1 LLKIQHMNIP
11 FPLTPTTGTIKD
23 EKIIG
28 RDKDIIN
35 ILKSLRAQSI
45 TVEEIRRMGKTLLL
59 RKLEYQ
65 CNNDLIP
72 EFSKDNFRA
81 VYLSLQGKKNLG
93 EVIELLIKKL
103 SEFKKWYQIDFSKTY
118 DLVRKITGAVKA
130 TAGSVDVSINLPELK
145 TSWKEIFFKLLED
158 ISNTLEE
165 NDQKLILILDELPIM
180 LWDWYKAE
188 RYDEAI
194 ELLDILRERRQE
206 LEQKGLR
213 FIYCGSIGIKVI
225 LQTLRE
231 ELAYTGEPTNDMT
244 EYNLKPFS
252 VDESNFLMECYI
264 LSGFQIYQNEKT
276 ILLEKINTL
285 CNGLPFYIANLFI
298 IIQNEFDN
306 NITKE
311 SIEESY
317 NLILNDPKYQ
327 KAFNQ
332 LKERLETYYPK
343 KAQLMMKILSV
354 ISNTTNETEESE
366 IISQIEDE
374 DNIAKEILYAL
385 VEDHYLGRRLEDG
398 KRIYSFKY
406 QIFKEWWRIN
416 IA

>member
-1 LLKIQHMNIP
+1 MKDP
-11 FPLTPTTGTIKD
+11 FPLIPSTGTIKD

-35 ILKSLRAQSI
+35 ILKSLRAQSV

-59 RKLEYQ
+59 RKLEYT

-72 EFSKDNFRA
+72 EFSNDNFRA
-81 VYLSLQGKKNLG
+81 VYFSLQGKKNLG
-93 EVIELLIKKL
+93 EVIELLIKRL

-130 TAGSVDVSINLPELK
+130 TAGPIDVSINLPELK

-158 ISNTLEE
+158 ISSTLEE

-180 LWDWYKAE
+180 LWDWYKYE

-206 LEQKGLR
+206 LEQRGLR

-225 LQTLRE
+225 LQTLRD
-231 ELAYTGEPTNDMT
+231 ELGYTGEPTNDMA

-252 VDESNFLMECYI
+252 IEESEFLMECYI
-264 LSGFQIYQNEKT
+264 QSGFQINETEKKA
-276 ILLEKINTL
+276 LLGIIHKL

-298 IIQNEFDN
+298 ILQHEFDGI
-306 NITKE
+306 ITMKN
-311 SIEESY
+311 IEESY
-317 NLILNDPKYQ
+317 NLILNEPKYQ

-332 LKERLETYYPK
+332 LKERLEIYYSK
-343 KAQLMMKILSV
+343 KAKLMTKILSV
-354 ISNTTNETEESE
+354 LARQSDEIEESE
-366 IISQIEDE
+366 IISQIENTNDE
-374 DNIAKEILYAL
+374 IKEILYTL
-385 VEDHYLGRRLEDG
+385 VEDHYLLRTNNGG
-398 KRIYSFKY
+398 KRKYTFKY

>member
-1 LLKIQHMNIP
+1 MNKP
-11 FPLTPTTGTIKD
+11 FPLEPSTGTLKD

-28 RDKDIIN
+28 RDKDILN
-35 ILKSLRAQSI
+35 ILKSLKSQSI

-59 RKLEYQ
+59 RKLEYS
-65 CNNDLIP
+65 CNNDLLP
-72 EFSKDNFRA
+72 EFSDDNFRA
-81 VYLSLQGKKNLG
+81 VYFSLQGKKNLG
-93 EVIELLIKKL
+93 EVIDVFIKKL
-103 SEFKKWYQIDFSKTY
+103 NEFNKWYQIDFTKTY
-118 DLVRKITGAVKA
+118 DFARKITGSIKIGIG
-130 TAGSVDVSINLPELK
+130 TADISLNLPEFEK
-145 TSWKEIFFKLLED
+145 SWKEIIFKLLDD
-158 ISNTLEE
+158 ITDTLKKE
-165 NDQKLILILDELPIM
+165 DQKLILILDELPIM

-231 ELAYTGEPTNDMT
+231 ELGYTGEPTNDMM

-252 VDESNFLMECYI
+252 IDESKFLMECYI
-264 LSGFQIYQNEKT
+264 LSGFRIQEGNKT
-276 ILLEKINTL
+276 ELLERIHIL

-306 NITKE
+306 SITKDTV
-311 SIEESY
+311 EESY
-317 NLILNDPKYQ
+317 KLILNDPKYQ

-343 KAQLMMKILSV
+343 KSKQMIKVLSILSK
-354 ISNTTNETEESE
+354 NDNEMDESE
-366 IISQIEDE
+366 ILSQIENE
-374 DNIAKEILYAL
+374 NEEAKEILFNL
-385 VEDHYLGRRLEDG
+385 MEDHYLYRTNIDG